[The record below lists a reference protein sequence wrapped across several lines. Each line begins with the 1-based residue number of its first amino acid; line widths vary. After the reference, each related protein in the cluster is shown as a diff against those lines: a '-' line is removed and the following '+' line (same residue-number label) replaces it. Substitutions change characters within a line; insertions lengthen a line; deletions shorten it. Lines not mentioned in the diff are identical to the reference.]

1 MKNSKTVILKRGRGR
16 LREVVKRF
24 LERHRGK
31 VAAKTATKKA
41 LQTAAGGRFCEGPT
55 VRLV

>member
-31 VAAKTATKKA
+31 EAAKAATKKA
-41 LQTAAGGRFCEGPT
+41 LQTAAGGRF
-55 VRLV
+55 VRVQL

>member
-24 LERHRGK
+24 LERHRE
-31 VAAKTATKKA
+31 KK
-41 LQTAAGGRFCEGPT
+41 LLKQQPKKLFRLLLVVVF
-55 VRLV
+55 VRVQL